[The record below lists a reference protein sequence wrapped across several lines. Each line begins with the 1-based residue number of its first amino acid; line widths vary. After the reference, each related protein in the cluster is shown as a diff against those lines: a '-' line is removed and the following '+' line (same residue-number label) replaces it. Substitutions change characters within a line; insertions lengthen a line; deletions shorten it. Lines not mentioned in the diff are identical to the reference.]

1 MSTLLVIGND
11 TWGSVR
17 MGKVPEVRDPLYGTA
32 RCRVNSLPDA
42 STVLFDK
49 EIRGAKAILSVGA
62 RAPTNLRTAADVE
75 WGFTRIRIRRICCL
89 HLRRS
94 YGSVVVVGR
103 PIWNNRTNVRVAIGR
118 AVQQRHPHSHFLSLI
133 DAIGTGQLI
142 AAGLRAG
149 DSIEIR
155 RFVEKETQ
163 MSKGDVKVFT
173 SRFMHYTDTKIQG
186 LHPHAVQATDRHN
199 IRGIMISGWSDDL
212 GRQVTPSHLAL
223 PRVKQPM
230 IHLRHS
236 IVSSAVFI
244 RFSGDFLQASRVLKH
259 DQNYCAWLSTTLQD
273 EAIVLLSSRSRALL
287 HTSAFRRPAAA
298 IARSPVFLVAR
309 RSDDL
314 RNVPRT
320 FAIVRLESTSTGTG
334 GGAAAVANTTAPS
347 SSSEQPKPLP
357 PTPKED
363 APLLTRVWK
372 KVKHEA
378 QHYWHGSKLL
388 VSGVR
393 ISARLQWKILHGES
407 LTRRERRQL
416 KRTMQD
422 LLRLIPFCVFLIVP
436 FMELLLP
443 VALKLFPNMLPSTF
457 EDKFAAEE
465 KQRKLLRVR
474 LEMAKFL
481 QETLRESGLRA
492 NAHIVGSDAFKEFF
506 RKLFDDDLT
515 LDNFH
520 AHNSYPRAV
529 TWAPTHS
536 GRTIS
541 LGALYARGSGIS
553 VGTIKQSMLKAAC
566 QSRGIR
572 TSGVSPA
579 RLRDE
584 LSTWIN
590 LHLHNRVSGVLLIL
604 GRAFNFD
611 RTYGVDEDGK
621 TAVIKCL
628 ESVMSGLPD
637 NLVDS
642 DKASYKQKLEVLQ
655 QQEEL
660 IEDEAEQEQKGE
672 DARRAKRESQEQEI
686 RTAHSLLPDAE
697 LHPEVAPTTENAR
710 MTTEQLNGLGEA
722 LCVLS
727 AKSSVLKE
735 RRDELRTLM
744 EENLQGDEDP
754 KSPSIGALTKR
765 IRTMLTK
772 IDAQLQDYD
781 ARMGRIP
788 VEDLEKALTVIKH
801 RPDDEVIQ
809 AVIQKPDVDQDGYVE
824 LEHVL
829 GLIKEDGLGIE
840 VDDEARTIIVQG
852 KEIRMDSRPREEDI
866 VQE

>member
-1 MSTLLVIGND
+1 M
-11 TWGSVR
+11 GSSR
-17 MGKVPEVRDPLYGTA
+17 FKACIHTQCRPL
-32 RCRVNSLPDA
+32 
-42 STVLFDK
+42 
-49 EIRGAKAILSVGA
+49 
-62 RAPTNLRTAADVE
+62 
-75 WGFTRIRIRRICCL
+75 
-89 HLRRS
+89 
-94 YGSVVVVGR
+94 
-103 PIWNNRTNVRVAIGR
+103 
-118 AVQQRHPHSHFLSLI
+118 
-133 DAIGTGQLI
+133 IGTI
-142 AAGLRAG
+142 
-149 DSIEIR
+149 
-155 RFVEKETQ
+155 FW
-163 MSKGDVKVFT
+163 
-173 SRFMHYTDTKIQG
+173 
-186 LHPHAVQATDRHN
+186 
-199 IRGIMISGWSDDL
+199 GIMISGWSDDL
-212 GRQVTPSHLAL
+212 YRS
-223 PRVKQPM
+223 
-230 IHLRHS
+230 LRHS
-236 IVSSAVFI
+236 IVSSAVFV

-259 DQNYCAWLSTTLQD
+259 DQNYCAWLSATPQD

-287 HTSAFRRPAAA
+287 YTSAFRRPAAA
-298 IARSPVFLVAR
+298 IARSSVFLVAR
-309 RSDDL
+309 RSK
-314 RNVPRT
+314 
-320 FAIVRLESTSTGTG
+320 
-334 GGAAAVANTTAPS
+334 PS
-347 SSSEQPKPLP
+347 P

-363 APLLTRVWK
+363 APLLTRAWK

-378 QHYWHGSKLL
+378 QHYWHGTKLL
-388 VSGVR
+388 VS
-393 ISARLQWKILHGES
+393 E
-407 LTRRERRQL
+407 L
-416 KRTMQD
+416 KRATQD
-422 LLRLIPFCVFLIVP
+422 LLRLIPFSVFLIVP

-457 EDKFAAEE
+457 EDKLAAEE

-481 QETLRESGLRA
+481 RETPRESGLRA

-506 RKLFDDDLT
+506 RKVRSTGESPSAADIINVAKLFDDDLT
-515 LDNFH
+515 LDNL
-520 AHNSYPRAV
+520 SRPQLVSMCPYM
-529 TWAPTHS
+529 
-536 GRTIS
+536 
-541 LGALYARGSGIS
+541 GIS
-553 VGTIKQSMLKAAC
+553 AFGTDNFLRGAIRSRLRNLRRDDQAIDAEGVDSLSVAELQAAC

-637 NLVDS
+637 NLLNEAELEVDS

-660 IEDEAEQEQKGE
+660 IEDEEEQEQKEE

-686 RTAHSLLPDAE
+686 RTAHSLL
-697 LHPEVAPTTENAR
+697 HPEVAPTTENAR
-710 MTTEQLNGLGEA
+710 MTTEQLNELGEA

-735 RRDELRTLM
+735 RDELRTLM
-744 EENLQGDEDP
+744 ENLQGDEDP

-829 GLIKEDGLGIE
+829 GLIKEEGLGIE

-852 KEIRMDSRPREEDI
+852 KEIKMDSRPRKEDV